1 MEWTRLSV
9 QCPVDAVE
17 AVVGIMLDVTDAGPA
32 VEEAGGSQRVSVYLP
47 QGADLAGI
55 CTQLV
60 AALQRVP
67 EELSGGPLAV
77 EQLLVREEDWAHAWK
92 EFYHPMRLGRR
103 LVIKPTW
110 EPWPPADDPSAARE
124 DDLVIELDPQMAFG
138 TGSHPSTQ
146 LCLVAVEDLVLPG
159 HRVLD
164 VGCGSGI
171 LSLAAA
177 ALGALQVVA
186 VDVDPVAVQTSRNN
200 IGASPFA
207 PRIDVRAGSLEAV
220 PEESFDVIVANI
232 NVPVICQIAAD
243 VFARLKTG
251 GYLIAAGIVETYLPA
266 PVRAVEAAGFVIPD
280 IRRQEGWACIIA
292 RKGAD

>member
-32 VEEAGGSQRVSVYLP
+32 VEEAGDNQRVSVYLP

-55 CTQLV
+55 CTQLE

-67 EELSGGPLAV
+67 EELSGGPLTV

-92 EFYHPMRLGRR
+92 EFYHPMRLGCR

-177 ALGALQVVA
+177 ALGASQVIA
-186 VDVDPVAVQTSRNN
+186 VDVDPVAVETSRNN
-200 IGASPFA
+200 IGVSPFA

-220 PEESFDVIVANI
+220 PEEGFDVIVANI
-232 NVPVICQIAAD
+232 NVPVVCQIAAD